1 MKGSD
6 RIGSAS
12 CIISHWM
19 IRKIFNGGIGSYRI
33 VSYRIVLV
41 SCISCWMVCKGAGR
55 SSMEGLDWVG
65 LDRIISVSC
74 ISRKM
79 VCKGV
84 GRPSMEESLGWFGK
98 MLGRSS
104 MEESDWIVS
113 VSRISCKMVCK
124 DAGRSCME
132 ESDWI

>member
-55 SSMEGLDWVG
+55 SSMEGLDWIGSYRSHV
-65 LDRIISVSC
+65 LVVRWFAKV
-74 ISRKM
+74 
-79 VCKGV
+79 
-84 GRPSMEESLGWFGK
+84 LGDLPW
-98 MLGRSS
+98 RN
-104 MEESDWIVS
+104 
-113 VSRISCKMVCK
+113 R
-124 DAGRSCME
+124 
-132 ESDWI
+132 